1 MINAT
6 GIFHN
11 NQLLVGGGYTGKSKD
26 DVLLHTYD
34 LNFNFWS
41 SLPPAPLKWSA
52 LTSHDNQVMLVG
64 GKEAGKPGVGYT
76 NRVAVFDEESKA
88 WVFFNP
94 PMQVARL
101 SPVVLSYNG
110 YLIVAGGSKG
120 SLDYNVEIYDPA
132 TKQWTTTIPLPQKC
146 FRHTSTTIDRVWYL
160 LNSDSGLIYCVDILF
175 FIQHHCGYNQQKLVD
190 GVEDSLPDALPL
202 TSTNERIHQKISKEQ
217 NEVWKLIEAQ
227 PHSKPFC
234 ITSIEGHLLALSHA
248 KGAVLASAYTE
259 RSWERVGKLPFTA
272 ATASMAVD
280 LLGQLYLF
288 GGEGA
293 CGKYSSKSFKISL
306 VSKDAKKPTV
316 HVVLDTSTFLIDQ

>member
-1 MINAT
+1 MTNAT

-11 NQLLVGGGYTGKSKD
+11 NQLLVGGGFTGRSKD
-26 DVLLHTYD
+26 DVLLYTYD
-34 LNFNFWS
+34 SNFDSWS

-52 LTSHDNQVMLVG
+52 VTSLDDQVMLVG

-76 NRVAVFDEESKA
+76 NRVAVLNEESNA
-88 WVFFNP
+88 WEFFSP

-101 SPVVLSYNG
+101 SPVMLTYNG

-146 FRHTSTTIDRVWYL
+146 FRHTSTTINGVWYL
-160 LNSDSGLIYCVDILF
+160 LNSESGLIYYVDILF
-175 FIQHHCGYNQQKLVD
+175 FIQQHYGHDQQKLID
-190 GVEDSLPDALPL
+190 DVEDSLPDTLP
-202 TSTNERIHQKISKEQ
+202 THSTNEQIHQKISKEQ
-217 NEVWKLIEAQ
+217 NQAWKLIEAQ

-248 KGAVLASAYTE
+248 KGTVLASAYMDG
-259 RSWERVGKLPFTA
+259 SWECVGKLPFPA
-272 ATASMAVD
+272 ATASTAVD

-293 CGKYSSKSFKISL
+293 CGKYSSKSFKVSL
-306 VSKDAKKPTV
+306 VPKDFKKRTV
-316 HVVLDTSTFLIDQ
+316 HVALDPSTFLTDQ